1 MAKYDEQFKLKVV
14 QQYLL
19 GDTSYHELASAQ
31 GVDRSLLRRW
41 VASYRVHGRLGL
53 ARKLSRYSASFKLE
67 VLHRARRDGLSDR
80 QVAALYDIRSVGDIE
95 RWRRQYDEGGLGALA
110 PRRKGRPAM
119 PYKHPSELTHRPDEQ
134 RTQEELLQELAYLR
148 AENAY
153 LKKLKALI
161 DAERTQAPVKKR
173 NWSKD

>member
-1 MAKYDEQFKLKVV
+1 
-14 QQYLL
+14 
-19 GDTSYHELASAQ
+19 
-31 GVDRSLLRRW
+31 
-41 VASYRVHGRLGL
+41 
-53 ARKLSRYSASFKLE
+53 
-67 VLHRARRDGLSDR
+67 
-80 QVAALYDIRSVGDIE
+80 
-95 RWRRQYDEGGLGALA
+95 
-110 PRRKGRPAM
+110 
-119 PYKHPSELTHRPDEQ
+119 LTHRPDEQ